1 MEKTNIVVKRETRE
15 IEVFLPSTS
24 PFTNEE
30 VVELVSLACN
40 YNASFNY
47 DTERLLF
54 TATCNSVRD
63 LEDLLNDY
71 EEYFYQK

>member
-1 MEKTNIVVKRETRE
+1 MEKTNIVVKRETRK
-15 IEVFLPSTS
+15 IEVSLPSTS

-54 TATCNSVRD
+54 TATCNSVKG
-63 LEDLLNDY
+63 LEELYNDY
-71 EEYFYQK
+71 TEYFYQK